1 MACSGRIVWARA
13 LAMGAFLTVCT
24 AADASCP
31 IDRMHKN
38 CTSYRS
44 MHCQPIP
51 QQSLAADPASRCS
64 SSWKSSPLRAFP
76 YPSDVPGWWASPRFL
91 HGYLDHSA
99 NILVSPA
106 IDIPQNAQLQ
116 LDVAYNLEPPPKS
129 AVRSGFGPNAG
140 YRCRTDGWD
149 GAAIWYRMA
158 VSSSSPEQ
166 QWHEWQTLTST
177 TLPYDSSSVH
187 AFTANPGRCGMPGWS
202 GSSNG
207 WHKAVFD
214 LAHTEGQ
221 TVQFGV
227 IIASDWAVSTQTNP
241 DLFGLAVRNI
251 RVVQPSTGSVLFADG
266 ERDARML
273 PSGSR
278 QPGVSSVHQVCA
290 SQDLRSALLIQCSFD
305 NHFHD
310 DVWHHTWPPRADYLS
325 WNPVSQ
331 FGLSSSLPASLQMS
345 WVAMGSSTLERVELE
360 TVPLSPS
367 HLAGMQTLYF
377 RSNHRG
383 IRGLGYLNARLVL
396 GAGFSSLSSDRYSRK
411 YERDGSAGAWYTM
424 GEHASLVW
432 VGELAD
438 A

>member
-278 QPGVSSVHQVCA
+278 QPGVSSVHQVGRIRALIDSRTGLCFTGPA
-290 SQDLRSALLIQCSFD
+290 IGTLDSMLLRQ
-305 NHFHD
+305 
-310 DVWHHTWPPRADYLS
+310 
-325 WNPVSQ
+325 
-331 FGLSSSLPASLQMS
+331 SLP
-345 WVAMGSSTLERVELE
+345 
-360 TVPLSPS
+360 
-367 HLAGMQTLYF
+367 
-377 RSNHRG
+377 
-383 IRGLGYLNARLVL
+383 
-396 GAGFSSLSSDRYSRK
+396 
-411 YERDGSAGAWYTM
+411 
-424 GEHASLVW
+424 
-432 VGELAD
+432 
-438 A
+438 